1 MGSCTNKNSNWS
13 GKTCYILSQ
22 LMVMEFPRLN
32 DGEDLATIVRGQSVG
47 GYKLSIYLQGLLIE
61 GQC

>member
-1 MGSCTNKNSNWS
+1 MYRTAWYVSKGFFIVHGKLHRYKNSNWS

-32 DGEDLATIVRGQSVG
+32 DGEAVI
-47 GYKLSIYLQGLLIE
+47 
-61 GQC
+61 

>member
-1 MGSCTNKNSNWS
+1 MYLKGFYCTWEVGKNSNWS

-32 DGEDLATIVRGQSVG
+32 DGEAVI
-47 GYKLSIYLQGLLIE
+47 
-61 GQC
+61 